1 MQKLPKII
9 IVWSLI
15 PLYIK
20 QLRSHILEL
29 QILVISNQYFKIW
42 KKFNLFLITLIYFFF
57 LIGKSISQTLLS
69 HILKETSQ
77 HNFATGKMLK
87 IHKTPIKLIKIFS
100 V

>member
-9 IVWSLI
+9 IIVWSSI
-15 PLYIK
+15 PLHIK

-29 QILVISNQYFKIW
+29 QILVISSQYFKIW
-42 KKFNLFLITLIYFFF
+42 KKFNLFLINLIFF

-87 IHKTPIKLIKIFS
+87 IHKTPIKLIKSFN